1 MSIQLVACQQTNNQK
16 RAEKAT
22 TNTCLWAFYVS
33 SVQYS
38 RSCHLYHYLTSWYNC
53 PQAFSQAT
61 FNCLCLSLSHR
72 HNPVWCFFFSRDGVL
87 TLRVGLTQSEIFTP
101 RPSIWAKIFNYPSPF
116 LKLVSCIDYFLLIAA
131 QTFHT
136 SSKQAR
142 LDMQQFKILSAVIL
156 IKQQLQP
163 FTCRTHSNNTY
174 KS

>member
-1 MSIQLVACQQTNNQK
+1 MCRPSNTVGPVICTTISPHGTTVLK
-16 RAEKAT
+16 RSLKP
-22 TNTCLWAFYVS
+22 L
-33 SVQYS
+33 
-38 RSCHLYHYLTSWYNC
+38 LTVC
-53 PQAFSQAT
+53 A
-61 FNCLCLSLSHR
+61 CLC
-72 HNPVWCFFFSRDGVL
+72 PIDTIQCDAFFFKGWSVNFKSG
-87 TLRVGLTQSEIFTP
+87 TQSEIFTP